1 MIDLFMTNLL
11 LASLSESDAAA
22 IRPHLQTTYLESEQ
36 VLFEAGEEVTDVHF
50 PTGAIV
56 SLVVGL
62 SSGEIV
68 EAAMVGKDG
77 VVGGFAA
84 LGGAIAVNRAVVQL
98 PGPSLTCKLH
108 ILKNATHQSPSLLSI
123 LARHEQ
129 TV

>member
-1 MIDLFMTNLL
+1 MTDSFMTNLL

-22 IRPHLQTTYLESEQ
+22 IRPDLKAIHLETEQ
-36 VLFEAGEEVTDVHF
+36 VQFEAGEEITDVYF

-84 LGGAIAVNRAVVQL
+84 LGGAM
-98 PGPSLTCKLH
+98 PSIEPLF
-108 ILKNATHQSPSLLSI
+108 S
-123 LARHEQ
+123 
-129 TV
+129 